1 MKKFAQL
8 VCFVLVGMTTLFMT
22 SCKDTSA
29 LKAAIDEASKA
40 CPLTLDN
47 LGEATAIALGENE
60 VNFTVKPIA
69 ALLENDKIDKSL
81 VARYLALELQRK
93 NPELV
98 KQMVDCEFGIKC
110 NIDGEEGDI
119 LVAADELRKFSNEF
133 IAAGGKVAPSLLPL
147 YNQQIGAKMPMD
159 IAEGLSLHKVKVVD
173 GVETFFVNID
183 EDKVKF
189 TELRDNIVNVARK
202 IEKAGEAG
210 ASKADI
216 EEKVKLSKMNLSLL
230 LPILQEL
237 NYGAMWRFATKSGSE
252 TYLEITNDEI
262 KTYLAP
268 AEEEP
273 AEDKAA

>member
-8 VCFVLVGMTTLFMT
+8 VCFVMVGMATMVMT
-22 SCKDTSA
+22 SCKDTGA
-29 LKAAIDEASKA
+29 LKAAVDEASKA

-47 LGEATAIALGENE
+47 LGEATAIAMGENE
-60 VNFTVKPIA
+60 VDFTIKPIA

-110 NIDGEEGDI
+110 NLDGEEGDI
-119 LVAADELRKFSNEF
+119 LVAADELKKFSSEF
-133 IAAGGKVAPSLLPL
+133 IAAGGKVAPILLPL
-147 YNQQIGAKMPMD
+147 YNQQISAKMPMD

-173 GVETFFVNID
+173 GIETFFVNVD

-189 TELRDNIVNVARK
+189 DQLRDNIVNVARK

-210 ASKADI
+210 ATKADI
-216 EEKVKLSKMNLSLL
+216 EEKVKLSGMNLSLL

-262 KTYLAP
+262 KTFLAP

-273 AEDKAA
+273 AKEEAA

>member
-29 LKAAIDEASKA
+29 LKAAIDEASKV

-133 IAAGGKVAPSLLPL
+133 IAAGGKVAPILLPL